1 MPSWQPQFSAYP
13 PLALASAVGAAPVLT
28 CAPQPPLLRC
38 PPRKRAR
45 PPQVRLGA
53 LSEERQELCR
63 RLASFG
69 GATSSAVSSASA
81 GANVSAYDST
91 ASGCEPSA
99 QAGAFSGALSS
110 GEAAPGPSWAPLE
123 PPQQQLGEQQRRHQR
138 LQEQQQQQM
147 GEEEEEEEEE
157 GEEEEERIT
166 QSRVG
171 PMRLDAFTEQ
181 SEIVDQM
188 AANTR
193 RTGAIM
199 SLHFEA
205 MLNLLTHAQRARL
218 MGLCFPLPVN
228 VGKCV
233 KALAHLLKLEPDAL
247 PPAAQLDLRGEMARW
262 AQAGPAPP
270 RRWVLGSG
278 TIGSGASGGGA

>member
-1 MPSWQPQFSAYP
+1 M
-13 PLALASAVGAAPVLT
+13 
-28 CAPQPPLLRC
+28 
-38 PPRKRAR
+38 
-45 PPQVRLGA
+45 
-53 LSEERQELCR
+53 
-63 RLASFG
+63 
-69 GATSSAVSSASA
+69 
-81 GANVSAYDST
+81 
-91 ASGCEPSA
+91 
-99 QAGAFSGALSS
+99 
-110 GEAAPGPSWAPLE
+110 E

-138 LQEQQQQQM
+138 LQEQQQP
-147 GEEEEEEEEE
+147 EEA
-157 GEEEEERIT
+157 GEEEERIT

-199 SLHFEA
+199 YLHFEV

-262 AQAGPAPP
+262 AQAGPVPTW
-270 RRWVLGSG
+270 RWVLGSG

>member
-1 MPSWQPQFSAYP
+1 VKGDALWATAVCSLP
-13 PLALASAVGAAPVLT
+13 PLALVFAVGAAPVLT

-38 PPRKRAR
+38 PPRKRPR

-81 GANVSAYDST
+81 GANAGAYDST
-91 ASGCEPSA
+91 ASRREPSA
-99 QAGAFSGALSS
+99 QAGAFSGMLSS
-110 GEAAPGPSWAPLE
+110 GEAAPSPSGAPLE

-138 LQEQQQQQM
+138 LQEQQQQQHE
-147 GEEEEEEEEE
+147 EEEEEEEEE
-157 GEEEEERIT
+157 GEKEEEEEEEEERIT

-171 PMRLDAFTEQ
+171 PVWFDAFTEQ

-193 RTGAIM
+193 RTGDATY
-199 SLHFEA
+199 LHFEA
-205 MLNLLTHAQRARL
+205 MNHFMTDAQRARL
-218 MGLCFPLPVN
+218 MALCFPLPVN

-233 KALAHLLKLEPDAL
+233 KALAHLLKLEPNAL
-247 PPAAQLDLRGEMARW
+247 PPAA
-262 AQAGPAPP
+262 
-270 RRWVLGSG
+270 
-278 TIGSGASGGGA
+278 